1 MPIANNNKMIL
12 YGGIGLAVLVV
23 IIIVCMMMR
32 KKEKY
37 LGAAAFGTAPL
48 QNGGLMLESDV
59 NGNLSTSATLPIG
72 SIIIWTGNKA
82 SIPVGWA
89 LCDGTNG
96 TPNLSNNNFP
106 MGVSSDGAI
115 GSIGGSNFSP
125 LPKHQHGIW
134 IYDSSGHTHNVVYET
149 NAIINT
155 DSLPIGTPGNI
166 LNFAGTSVL
175 TAPAGDGTTTN
186 NLIPTV
192 PPYVGVYFIM
202 KMSLSTSS

>member
-23 IIIVCMMMR
+23 IIIAFMMM

-37 LGAAAFGTAPL
+37 VGAAAFGTAPL
-48 QNGGLMLESDV
+48 QNGGLMLESDI

-72 SIIIWTGNKA
+72 SIIIWSGTQA

-106 MGVSSDGAI
+106 MGVSSDGGI
-115 GSIGGSNFSP
+115 GSTGGSNFSP
-125 LPKHQHGIW
+125 LPKHQHSVW
-134 IYDSSGHTHNVVYET
+134 ITDINPGNNVIGAT
-149 NAIINT
+149 NAIIQAT
-155 DSLPIGTPGNI
+155 SESPGTSSNI
-166 LNFAGTSVL
+166 KYAGTAVNT
-175 TAPAGDGTTTN
+175 TATGDGTTTN
-186 NLIPTV
+186 SLIPTV

-202 KMSLSTSS
+202 KMSLSTTSS